1 MSLWEKIV
9 AVLLLPWVM
18 LAAAA
23 GGIYW
28 LVWTLPFGHNEDD
41 KERLADVAGLVGPEM
56 EQHWQR
62 LTDSVPDIHDTYEA
76 LKNIMSEW
84 VRLDA
89 QRGGK
94 FLSLIAFLLLIGL
107 VVEAVV

>member
-1 MSLWEKIV
+1 MSIWAKILC
-9 AVLLLPWVM
+9 VLLFPWVM

-23 GGIYW
+23 GALYW
-28 LVWTLPFGHNEDD
+28 LVWTLPFGKNVED

-56 EQHWQR
+56 EPNWLR
-62 LTDSVPDIHDTYEA
+62 LQDSVPDIHDTYEA

-94 FLSLIAFLLLIGL
+94 FLSLLSLLLLVGL
-107 VVEAVV
+107 IAEAIL